1 MAFLYLPEYLCK
13 EIASRMSPDHS
24 VRALAREPQSA
35 LRVYDL
41 AFFLDVD
48 GTLVEIAPTPAEV
61 IVDTVLVDVLRAL
74 SLRTRG
80 ALAFV
85 SGRSIATLDLLFQP
99 LMLPAAGLHG
109 FERRS
114 AAGAYCRCAL
124 PPGELLS
131 QARAALR
138 AFCERHPAL
147 LLEDKRFALALHYRQ
162 APDLEGEVLA
172 EMSQVAAA
180 LGPSFALQRGRC
192 VAELRPAEARKA
204 SAIEAFMQEPPFRGR
219 RPVCLGDDLTDE
231 CAFDWIN
238 RAGGLSIGVGVSH
251 VSVATAHLRSVQSAR
266 MWLQRLLEQPE

>member
-1 MAFLYLPEYLCK
+1 
-13 EIASRMSPDHS
+13 
-24 VRALAREPQSA
+24 
-35 LRVYDL
+35 
-41 AFFLDVD
+41 
-48 GTLVEIAPTPAEV
+48 
-61 IVDTVLVDVLRAL
+61 
-74 SLRTRG
+74 
-80 ALAFV
+80 
-85 SGRSIATLDLLFQP
+85 
-99 LMLPAAGLHG
+99 
-109 FERRS
+109 
-114 AAGAYCRCAL
+114 
-124 PPGELLS
+124 
-131 QARAALR
+131 
-138 AFCERHPAL
+138 
-147 LLEDKRFALALHYRQ
+147 
-162 APDLEGEVLA
+162 VLA